1 MPKLIIVTGYDHRQ
15 VSDLA
20 HRLRC
25 KSNIPAHPSYDFK
38 ESAPDFAHPE
48 KMVQLARKC
57 IKISNIYTLV
67 VATLS
72 DYFVKEIN
80 NCIMAAHAGGAAKRI
95 GYTPE
100 MYLDAANVEAW
111 IVERD
116 GSAKQVQI
124 DPKYGIGRS
133 AVGDEIRSVDDAANA
148 LAAAIELLEQP

>member
-1 MPKLIIVTGYDHRQ
+1 MPKLIIVTGYDRRR
-15 VSDLA
+15 VSDVS

-48 KMVQLARKC
+48 KMVRLAQKC
-57 IKISNIYTLV
+57 ITISKIYTLV
-67 VATLS
+67 VATFS

-95 GYTPE
+95 GYTPD

-116 GSAKQVQI
+116 GTAKQVQI
-124 DPKYGIGRS
+124 DPKYGMERS
-133 AVGDEIRSVDDAANA
+133 AFDDEMRSIDDAANA
-148 LAAAIELLEQP
+148 LAAGIELLE